1 MAILPIVTYNDQ
13 VLRTRASNIEEN
25 SEELQKLIDD
35 MFHTMY
41 NSKGVGLAAPQIGE
55 KIRLFVVDADPMT
68 DELEDEDNLGAMV
81 FINPEIK
88 TTSGDEIKMEEGC
101 LSIPDVRDDIARPEI
116 VEITYKDR
124 HFNEKTRLFKGFVS
138 RVVQHE
144 NDHLNGVLFVDYLS
158 AFRRRLHR
166 SQLKKIQ
173 KGVFEA
179 DYPLAEKSTSAV

>member
-13 VLRTRASNIEEN
+13 VLRTKASPIEQD
-25 SEELQKLIDD
+25 SDSLQQLIDD
-35 MFHTMY
+35 MLHTMY
-41 NSKGVGLAAPQIGE
+41 NSNGVGLAAPQIGE
-55 KIRLFVVDADPMT
+55 GIRLFVIDADPMT
-68 DELEDEDNLGAMV
+68 EELDDEEDLGPMI
-81 FINPEIK
+81 FINPEILS
-88 TTSGDEIKMEEGC
+88 TSGEEVKMEEGC
-101 LSIPDVRDDIARPEI
+101 LSIPDVRDDVARPQV
-116 VEITYKDR
+116 VEVAYQDR
-124 HFNEKTRLFKGFVS
+124 NFNRKTQTFSGFVS

-179 DYPLAEKSTSAV
+179 DYPLAEKSKSSV